1 MIWKRGKR
9 ESDTQEIV
17 QTTPSPS
24 RVTTEES
31 DDEAAACNLAKAL
44 AEYERYALR
53 LETPDRDPELDEA
66 RRKMRMAQRIVDE
79 GRISYALCR
88 QLLEHI
94 RYWPAWIE
102 REDFE
107 KHVAFDARQVTA
119 REESAEGK
127 GARKIVVEFSFGNR
141 RYRIAFTDKGFSHVP
156 DDTLQYG
163 EITLD
168 VDDVSV
174 LSMDI
179 TQGIDEFAY
188 WKSSSVKSF
197 RAGDWMQELLTISA
211 QIEMRDQ
218 TARYAATDQKIRK
231 AGANIHLESDPK

>member
-1 MIWKRGKR
+1 MNWKRRKR
-9 ESDTQEIV
+9 KNDTRETV
-17 QTTPSPS
+17 QTPPSPS
-24 RVTTEES
+24 QVTTEES
-31 DDEAAACNLAKAL
+31 DDEAAACNFANAL

-53 LETPDRDPELDEA
+53 LETPDRDPELEEA

-102 REDFE
+102 RNDFE
-107 KHVAFDARQVTA
+107 KHVVFDAREVTA

-127 GARKIVVEFSFGNR
+127 CTRKIVVEFSFGNR

-156 DDTLQYG
+156 DDTLRYG
-163 EITLD
+163 EITFD

-211 QIEMRDQ
+211 QIE
-218 TARYAATDQKIRK
+218 ARNRTKRCAATDSLIRK
-231 AGANIHLESDPK
+231 AGANIHLENDPK